1 MLLKLPLAFVF
12 ALNACC
18 AGQDS
23 KGTECD
29 VIVIIIK
36 CFIAWKG
43 HETQEHRTNRVIM
56 YIGLK
61 KTVRTNYH
69 DNPTTHYYWSG
80 VVLDWKNNKT
90 KKTTR

>member
-29 VIVIIIK
+29 VMVIIIK

-61 KTVRTNYH
+61 KNCPNKLSRQSY
-69 DNPTTHYYWSG
+69 DALLLEWSCIR
-80 VVLDWKNNKT
+80 LEEQ
-90 KKTTR
+90 